1 MSHRALLRYCG
12 NQTEGTVR
20 NTYICKWREKH
31 IQKWQMGGRRKWRL
45 GGRLSMAARW
55 DMGGCKF
62 MKLGLGLPDT
72 WSNPIK
78 HHFWRF
84 EHKFCRWSAS
94 KWNYHGIDTL
104 EPQPTSKSGLGNLA
118 RLSHAIQF
126 IINIL
131 VFVSSLTSIL
141 TTNISKWLSILWS
154 GDSHGCSL
162 IHCPQHI
169 LQVRINHSKHCC
181 PFLHAVIVILINPF
195 HIGTIALPYATSTV
209 GWNFPRMK

>member
-20 NTYICKWREKH
+20 NTYISKWREIH

-45 GGRLSMAARW
+45 GGRLSMAARG

-118 RLSHAIQF
+118 SMIGALEPEKWSETLREFVIWLHCTFHNSSDFLLNFLPRWFSLKLFGLVGFLKLKVFFVLVQSKFGFPFSSNIPLVYLNLSEY
-126 IINIL
+126 
-131 VFVSSLTSIL
+131 
-141 TTNISKWLSILWS
+141 
-154 GDSHGCSL
+154 
-162 IHCPQHI
+162 
-169 LQVRINHSKHCC
+169 
-181 PFLHAVIVILINPF
+181 LH
-195 HIGTIALPYATSTV
+195 T
-209 GWNFPRMK
+209 

>member
-20 NTYICKWREKH
+20 NTYISKWREIH
-31 IQKWQMGGRRKWRL
+31 IQKLQMGGRRKWRL
-45 GGRLSMAARW
+45 GGRLSMAARG

-118 RLSHAIQF
+118 KIDPDSASATA
-126 IINIL
+126 
-131 VFVSSLTSIL
+131 VSA
-141 TTNISKWLSILWS
+141 
-154 GDSHGCSL
+154 GCE
-162 IHCPQHI
+162 IF
-169 LQVRINHSKHCC
+169 RIYIYKKKLNSTHSS
-181 PFLHAVIVILINPF
+181 A
-195 HIGTIALPYATSTV
+195 SRQD
-209 GWNFPRMK
+209 RMVL